1 MKISASYWMFDGGL
15 DGRKPIYEAIRET
28 KLLGFDAIE
37 LCIAGTGVLTEKTSE
52 KECRKIVQM
61 AADEG
66 ITISGVASGEAWSY
80 PPSSNDINI
89 RKRIIDFTKRALEVT
104 KWLGTDSY
112 LYIPGAV
119 DIFFLPD
126 AEKVPYDICY
136 QRAIDGI
143 YELLPAAEAA
153 GVALCIENV
162 WNKFLLSPLEMRDFI
177 DMFNSP
183 FVASYFDVGN
193 VMLTGYPEHWINILG
208 KRIRRVHIK
217 DFITGFG
224 NADGFVDLSDGNV
237 DFKIVRKALEGIGYD
252 SYLTSE
258 IIPYAEGR
266 PAKTAKEMIRLFK

>member
-37 LCIAGTGVLTEKTSE
+37 LCIAGTGVLTDKTSE

-66 ITISGVASGEAWSY
+66 IAISGVASGESWSY
-80 PPSSNDINI
+80 SPTSNDKNI
-89 RKRIIDFTKRALEVT
+89 RRRILEFTKRALEVT
-104 KWLGTDSY
+104 HWLGTDAY
-112 LYIPGAV
+112 LYVPGAV
-119 DIFFLPD
+119 DVFFLPD
-126 AEKVPYDICY
+126 AEKVPYDIVY

-143 YELLPAAEAA
+143 NELLPSAESS

-177 DMFNSP
+177 DKFNSP

-217 DFITGFG
+217 DFKTGYG
-224 NADGFVDLSDGNV
+224 NADGFVDLSEGNV
-237 DFKIVRKALEGIGYD
+237 DFKTVRSALEGTGYD

-258 IIPYAEGR
+258 LIPFSEGR
-266 PAKTAKEMIRLFK
+266 PEKTAKEMIRLFK